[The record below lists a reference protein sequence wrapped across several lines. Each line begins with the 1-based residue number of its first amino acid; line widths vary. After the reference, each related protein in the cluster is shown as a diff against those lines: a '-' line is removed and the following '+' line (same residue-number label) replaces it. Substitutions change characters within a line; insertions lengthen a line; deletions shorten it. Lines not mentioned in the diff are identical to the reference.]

1 MFTRHCNF
9 GLVLRCSIQTDGF
22 FNRSDLT
29 SRAVKTVENH
39 TISLGK
45 GIYSI
50 SVNLKNFFSYL
61 GPVYMEMGD
70 PR

>member
-22 FNRSDLT
+22 LTDLT

-70 PR
+70 PG